1 MDVNNFKDDFKEWVG
16 EVVLTILEFTELE
29 DIDKLSNILNQGED
43 LKYDGKYI
51 FKNNVINSDGIVKD
65 YKVIG
70 CDDWLEYYGSPC
82 FISTK
87 EKKCILPHLVFK
99 DADTS
104 GNLGYGPSDDQHGRL
119 ALTPIISKN
128 LKINKVF
135 VKRVEHDLNTAI
147 NENIKIKNLE
157 SSEDLETKDNDKKY
171 KDSDLFETIR
181 SQKVHEV
188 DNLYFMNPEG
198 ASTLIQAYLDIHFNI
213 LNRIE
218 ISSPTRYEMV
228 MKMIIETIRITDG
241 LSSYAHAFQ
250 VLSYYNL
257 FIPYIRYFIR
267 DQFRNKYTLDNL
279 DKELEHMVISVKS
292 NIEIF
297 DDGEF
302 WEYGTISFKKG
313 CKTKLS
319 KSCKSK
325 NGEDKFIYREHYD
338 AMLFAREDQ
347 ELYVCPNGLGFHI
360 RTKKNP

>member
-1 MDVNNFKDDFKEWVG
+1 MDVNNFNDDFKKWVG

-29 DIDKLSNILNQGED
+29 DIDKLSNILNQGEN
-43 LKYDGKYI
+43 LKYDGKYV
-51 FKNNVINSDGIVKD
+51 FKNNVIDSDGIVKD
-65 YKVIG
+65 YKVID
-70 CDDWLEYYGSPC
+70 CHAWLEYYGSPC
-82 FISTK
+82 NVSTK
-87 EKKCILPHLVFK
+87 SKICTMPHLVFK

-104 GNLGYGPSDDQHGRL
+104 GILGYGPSDDQHGRL

-128 LKINKVF
+128 LIIYDLYTA
-135 VKRVEHDLNTAI
+135 RHDFDKAI
-147 NENIKIKNLE
+147 NENIKIKKLE
-157 SSEDLETKDNDKKY
+157 SSEDLKRKDNEKKY

-198 ASTLIQAYLDIHFNI
+198 APTLIQAYLDIHFNV
-213 LNRIE
+213 LKRIE

-228 MKMIIETIRITDG
+228 MKMIIETISITDG
-241 LSSYAHAFQ
+241 HSSFAYSFQ
-250 VLSYYNL
+250 VLAYYNL

-279 DKELEHMVISVKS
+279 DKELEQMVISVKS
-292 NIEIF
+292 NIELF

-313 CKTKLS
+313 CKTKLN
-319 KSCKSK
+319 KSCKSR
-325 NGEDKFIYREHYD
+325 NGKDKFIYREHYD